1 MDGRVPLEEA
11 LAAYMRFYQDLRPE
25 TVARL
30 DRLAVPDVHFKDPF
44 NNFRSRD
51 RMKHVFSR
59 MFELVEQPRFII
71 RDHAVSGQIAYLR
84 WGMSFRNRASPR
96 PTTIEGM
103 SEVRFDL
110 AGQVTS
116 HIDHWDAAEQF
127 YERLPVLGWVLRQ
140 IKARMAD

>member
-1 MDGRVPLEEA
+1 MNGRVPVEQA
-11 LAAYMRFYQDLRPE
+11 LNAYMRFYQDLRPE
-25 TVARL
+25 TVSRL
-30 DRLAVPDVHFKDPF
+30 DRLAVPEVHFKDPF
-44 NNFRSRD
+44 NDFRSRD
-51 RMKHVFSR
+51 RMKQVFTS
-59 MFELVEQPRFII
+59 MFHKLEQPRFII
-71 RDHAVSGQIAYLR
+71 RDHAISQQMTYMR
-84 WGMSFRNRASPR
+84 WGFSFRTPSTPR

-103 SEVRFDL
+103 SEVKFDM